1 MWPRLGAWSVLVACA
16 AAFNCVQPALRGL
29 KRATTA
35 RGACEASM
43 GAFSHAPSPLSP
55 PPSTVSRRSALR
67 GLVVLGIPG
76 AAAAKDRKTADAPAP
91 ETTKTMSLD
100 EFYAA
105 LEDQEVLTVEFDGPK
120 FEVRKATLPALC
132 IPPHAR
138 TPRLCDV
145 RINDMLRMLQKCFV
159 FMNNGGEYLISE
171 GYPKESSVSS
181 AGPQSVIGKIKNEI
195 KSGNPVTW
203 RWRGGDAFKKF
214 SAAKKDVKV
223 DKAEGNLSA
232 EVAKRE
238 TQKKGGGL
246 FGLSL
251 PAPPKSLAQKA
262 PPPPAVDGDDDE

>member
-138 TPRLCDV
+138 TP
-145 RINDMLRMLQKCFV
+145 
-159 FMNNGGEYLISE
+159 
-171 GYPKESSVSS
+171 
-181 AGPQSVIGKIKNEI
+181 
-195 KSGNPVTW
+195 
-203 RWRGGDAFKKF
+203 
-214 SAAKKDVKV
+214 
-223 DKAEGNLSA
+223 
-232 EVAKRE
+232 
-238 TQKKGGGL
+238 
-246 FGLSL
+246 
-251 PAPPKSLAQKA
+251 
-262 PPPPAVDGDDDE
+262 

>member
-1 MWPRLGAWSVLVACA
+1 
-16 AAFNCVQPALRGL
+16 
-29 KRATTA
+29 
-35 RGACEASM
+35 M

-145 RINDMLRMLQKCFV
+145 RITDMLRMLQKCFV